1 MSNSRRHRPE
11 TTGKTKGRHSR
22 DLATKRS
29 WPRSLIVAAIVVAFA
44 VAVSAIVSPLL
55 DRTVHWDWMAQLAP
69 VVFVAAAFAVRN
81 RWV

>member
-1 MSNSRRHRPE
+1 MSDSRRHRPE
-11 TTGKTKGRHSR
+11 TTGKAKGRNAR

-29 WPRSLIVAAIVVAFA
+29 WSKSLIVAAIVVAFA

-55 DRTVHWDWMAQLAP
+55 DRTVHWDWMAQLTP
-69 VVFVAAAFAVRN
+69 VVFAVAAFAVRN

>member
-1 MSNSRRHRPE
+1 MSNSRRRRQE
-11 TTGKTKGRHSR
+11 TTGRAKGRHAK
-22 DLATKRS
+22 DLTTKRS

-44 VAVSAIVSPLL
+44 VAVSAIASPFL

-69 VVFVAAAFAVRN
+69 VVLAVAAFAVRN